1 MQSILIVIIRQCGQN
16 KRNYGFNIQSISKDH
31 FMNKISELSKD
42 NSTSLMKE
50 IASNEILM
58 TTNMTLISSIL
69 MKDKYS
75 HPFLSESPCIIDKIG

>member
-58 TTNMTLISSIL
+58 APNINIIYFNGRQILTSIPL
-69 MKDKYS
+69 GVSLYY
-75 HPFLSESPCIIDKIG
+75 